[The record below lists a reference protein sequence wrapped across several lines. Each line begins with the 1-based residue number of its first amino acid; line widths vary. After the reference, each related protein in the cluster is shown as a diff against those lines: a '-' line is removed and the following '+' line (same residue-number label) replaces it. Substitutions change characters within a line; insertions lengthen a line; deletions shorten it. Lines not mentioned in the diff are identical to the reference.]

1 MCFGQSTTGSST
13 STTNYP
19 PQLLNAANAN
29 LGLSEQL
36 GFGAFNAP
44 TQQIAGFSP
53 DQTSAF
59 DMTRVLA
66 GSSNPY
72 LGNIQNLYV
81 AYGSA
86 PAQSVSPPSV
96 LGPGTSATTASLTDY
111 MDPNLKLELDPT
123 LQEISRQAAIAKNGA
138 GGVGSNATAA
148 GAFGDA
154 RQGVEDANVDAAA
167 IRQAAQATAGAYQ
180 NAYQNAANLRG
191 MDVSNLI
198 NTQTTNAGLNEQALA
213 RALGAGNALSNLDQ
227 YMTQRGLNLAQALN
241 ATGTQQQQREQ
252 QGLTSQFNQQMLSL
266 LGPYQYQLPALNSTL
281 AAATGVAPKTVTN
294 TASAPNNSGW
304 GVSGSLLGNL
314 FAV

>member
-36 GFGAFNAP
+36 GLGSFNAP
-44 TQQIAGFSP
+44 TQQTAGFSP
-53 DQTSAF
+53 DQASAF
-59 DMTRVLA
+59 DMTRSLA
-66 GSSNPY
+66 GASNPY
-72 LGNIQNLYV
+72 LGNIQNLYA
-81 AYGSA
+81 AYGST
-86 PAQSVSPPSV
+86 PAQSVSAPSV
-96 LGPGTSATTASLTDY
+96 LGPGTNAAGASLTDY

-123 LQEISRQAAIAKNGA
+123 LQEISRQAAIAKNGP
-138 GGVGSNATAA
+138 GGVGSAATAA

-154 RQGVEDANVDAAA
+154 RQGVEDANVDEAAM
-167 IRQAAQATAGAYQ
+167 RQAAQATAGAYQ
-180 NAYQNAANLRG
+180 QAFQNAANLRG

-198 NTQTTNAGLNEQALA
+198 NAQTTNAGLNEQALA
-213 RALGAGNALSNLDQ
+213 RALGAGNAFTNLDQ

-241 ATGTQQQQREQ
+241 STGTQQQQNQQ

-281 AAATGVAPKTVTN
+281 SAVTGVAPKTVSN

-304 GVSGSLLGNL
+304 GVTGSLLGNL
-314 FAV
+314 FAM